1 MTFERGNGICG
12 CRHDDSTPVSQAT
25 DAHCPGRSCCWQ
37 LFTPRRV
44 TNHTPEDEE
53 TDMTLLAWAN
63 FPFALLF
70 LLAWSCGPLWMVLKR
85 PDTSPDHADA
95 HAYLAAKAAH
105 AEAAEPA
112 PAAA

>member
-1 MTFERGNGICG
+1 MT
-12 CRHDDSTPVSQAT
+12 S
-25 DAHCPGRSCCWQ
+25 
-37 LFTPRRV
+37 
-44 TNHTPEDEE
+44 
-53 TDMTLLAWAN
+53 LAWAN

-70 LLAWSCGPLWMVLKR
+70 LLAWSCIPLWMVLKR
-85 PDTSPDHADA
+85 PDARPDDTDA